1 MKKSLLT
8 LALLALGFAAAAQ
21 TLEVQSA
28 AQDMRK
34 GYLTKAKASIDKACA
49 NDQTKDDPKAWYYKG
64 LIYCQIGQESKNPKS
79 KYKDL
84 APDWCEQAYDAAL
97 KCKELDK
104 DNEYSETNNTVFSY
118 VGGELC
124 SRATNAYEKLHDFEG
139 CMNMCEEAIKAY
151 GFTGDK
157 KSADFAYYLAGLAAQ
172 QLDKKD
178 LVKKY
183 FNVLMRRKTDNA
195 KIYQILFT
203 MYRSEGNDAE
213 AIKVANNFYKFHPEN
228 YNSALMMAEA
238 YSISGDEAKKN
249 EMINSALEKVKDNQ
263 QAYCALLC
271 AAAKMLED
279 GQDFAGAEAKY
290 NESLSINANQFEANF
305 GMGSMLNNRA
315 IDKLSTDVPFD
326 DETGLQAKLEE
337 EAKTLFGQAEGYIK
351 AAVAYIDALP
361 AEQQEMQKAN
371 LVHCLNA
378 LKNIYA
384 RQNNIDA
391 LRPINARL
399 QSIMQ
404 Q

>member
-1 MKKSLLT
+1 MKKSILT
-8 LALLALGFAAAAQ
+8 LALVVLGFAAAAQ

-64 LIYCQIGQESKNPKS
+64 LIYCQIGQETKNPKS

-84 APDWCEQAYDAAL
+84 APDWCEQAYEAAL

-124 SRATNAYEKLHDFEG
+124 NRATDAFNKDHDFEA
-139 CMNMCEEAIKAY
+139 CLKMCEDAIKAY
-151 GFTGDK
+151 GYTGDK
-157 KSADFAYYLAGLAAQ
+157 KSADFAYYLAGIASS
-172 QLDKKD
+172 QLKKND

-183 FNVLMRRKTDNA
+183 FNILMRRKTDKANV
-195 KIYQILFT
+195 YQTLFT
-203 MYRSEGNDAE
+203 MYRADSNNAE
-213 AIKVANNFYKFHPEN
+213 ALKVANNFYKNHPED
-228 YNSALMMAEA
+228 YNSALMMSEA
-238 YSISGDEAKKN
+238 YLMSGDTEKSN
-249 EMINSALEKVKDNQ
+249 EMINAALNQTKDNPQ
-263 QAYCALLC
+263 VYAKLLC
-271 AAAKMLED
+271 AAAEMLSNN
-279 GQDFAGAEAKY
+279 QDFDGAAAKY

-305 GMGSMLNNRA
+305 GMGSMLYNRA
-315 IDKLSTDVPFD
+315 VDKINTEVPFD

-337 EAKTLFGQAEGYIK
+337 EAKALFGQAESYMK
-351 AAVAYIDALP
+351 AAVAFIDALP

-378 LKNIYA
+378 LKTIYA
-384 RQNNIDA
+384 RLNRIDD
-391 LRPINARL
+391 LKPINARL
-399 QSIMQ
+399 QSLMQ
-404 Q
+404 

>member
-1 MKKSLLT
+1 MKKSILT
-8 LALLALGFAAAAQ
+8 LALVVLGFAAAAQ

-64 LIYCQIGQESKNPKS
+64 LIYCQIGQETKNPKS

-84 APDWCEQAYDAAL
+84 APDWCEQAYEAAL

-124 SRATNAYEKLHDFEG
+124 NRATDAFNKDHDYEKCLK
-139 CMNMCEEAIKAY
+139 MCEDAIKAY
-151 GFTGDK
+151 GYTGDK
-157 KSADFAYYLAGLAAQ
+157 KSADFAYYLAGLAAS
-172 QLDKKD
+172 QLKQND

-183 FNVLMRRKTDNA
+183 FNILMRRKTDKANV
-195 KIYQILFT
+195 YQTLFT
-203 MYRSEGNDAE
+203 MYRNDKNDAE
-213 AIKVANNFYKFHPEN
+213 ALKVANNFYKNHPED
-228 YNSALMMAEA
+228 YNSALMMSEA
-238 YSISGDEAKKN
+238 YLMSGDTEKSN
-249 EMINSALEKVKDNQ
+249 EMINAALNQTKDNPQ
-263 QAYCALLC
+263 VYAKLLC
-271 AAAKMLED
+271 AAAEMLSNN
-279 GQDFAGAEAKY
+279 QDFDGAAAKY

-305 GMGSMLNNRA
+305 GMGSMLYNRA
-315 IDKLSTDVPFD
+315 VDKINTEVPFD

-337 EAKTLFGQAEGYIK
+337 EAKALFGQAESYMK
-351 AAVAYIDALP
+351 AAVAFIDALP

-378 LKNIYA
+378 LKTIYA
-384 RQNNIDA
+384 RLNRIDD
-391 LRPINARL
+391 LKPINARL
-399 QSIMQ
+399 QSLMQ
-404 Q
+404 

>member
-1 MKKSLLT
+1 MKKSILT
-8 LALLALGFAAAAQ
+8 LALVVLGFAAAAQ

-64 LIYCQIGQESKNPKS
+64 LIYCQIGQETKNPKS

-84 APDWCEQAYDAAL
+84 APDWCAQAYEAAL

-124 SRATNAYEKLHDFEG
+124 NRATDAFNKDHDFEA
-139 CMNMCEEAIKAY
+139 CLKMCEDAIKAY
-151 GFTGDK
+151 GYTGDK
-157 KSADFAYYLAGLAAQ
+157 KSADFAYYLAGLASS
-172 QLDKKD
+172 QLKKND

-183 FNVLMRRKTDNA
+183 FNILMRRKTDKANV
-195 KIYQILFT
+195 YQTLFT
-203 MYRSEGNDAE
+203 MYRTEDNNAE
-213 AIKVANNFYKFHPEN
+213 ALKVANNFYKNHPED
-228 YNSALMMAEA
+228 YNAALMMSEA
-238 YSISGDEAKKN
+238 YLMSGDKEKSN
-249 EMINSALEKVKDNQ
+249 EMINTALNQTKDNPSVY
-263 QAYCALLC
+263 AKLLC
-271 AAAKMLED
+271 AAAEMLSSN
-279 GQDFAGAEAKY
+279 QDFAGAEAKY

-305 GMGSMLNNRA
+305 GMGSMLYNRA
-315 IDKLSTDVPFD
+315 VDKINTEVPFD

-337 EAKTLFGQAEGYIK
+337 EAKALFGQAESYMK
-351 AAVAYIDALP
+351 AAVAFIDALP

-378 LKNIYA
+378 LKTIYA
-384 RQNNIDA
+384 RLNRIDD
-391 LRPINARL
+391 LKPINARL
-399 QSIMQ
+399 QSLMQ
-404 Q
+404 